1 MGSQWAR
8 MGKELFMFPI
18 INETFKRLHK
28 ILEPKGVDLIHILT
42 THDESIFD
50 NIMHA
55 FVGIAAIQ
63 VSSFIF

>member
-1 MGSQWAR
+1 
-8 MGKELFMFPI
+8 MFPI